1 MSGDAT
7 KADQCAASG
16 RGGIARY
23 FVEHREV
30 AWVALVAVLVWGAV
44 SYTMLPQQEDPT
56 IPKRIAMLVTQF
68 PGASPRKVEELVT
81 EKLEEKIAELDSIE
95 EIRSQ
100 SRSGVSV
107 IKIVQNPAS
116 KAVVLQE
123 WDRIRAK
130 VREATLPDGCG
141 QPYLNTDFGNT
152 ITLLLG
158 ITSPAMSDAEIEAR
172 ARPIRQAIAT
182 LRGAR
187 PPAGRASVFCTFPPA
202 IDDAYR
208 TGLMR
213 DFTAGLESSGL
224 VADVRSHQG
233 RSFIVAEFAL
243 RGSRAEAAR
252 WIQDFIR
259 KRIGTDSEPHPD
271 FAGPVLL
278 CETEDPRSALKALN
292 PARYSHRELE
302 IVADRLKDGLK
313 QIDSVGKVQ
322 KVGDISEIVYLLYS
336 IATVNGFPMSV
347 EEVLNAVAARNA
359 VIPGGTLSSEGRN
372 FPVQLSGEFAD
383 EQQMLGT
390 IVGVAPDSKLPVY
403 LRDVLEVRR
412 GYPDPV
418 PFRADVLRRDP
429 ASGAL
434 AENRSVL
441 LAVEMKDGQII
452 GKFRDQVTS
461 MLEQSRELLPEG
473 VAVVTLSDQPTAVV
487 KRIRHFIECFI
498 EAVVVVVIMALF
510 LMEWRSALLVAL
522 AIPLTVSMTL
532 GGMAIMGIPLHQIS
546 IASLIIAL
554 GMLVDDPVVASDA
567 INREL
572 AQNHPRGL
580 AAWFG
585 PYRLRRPIFFGTII
599 NIVAFLPL
607 VLLPGDKGV
616 FIWALPA
623 VVTLSLISSRIVS
636 MTFVPLLG
644 YYLLRGQ
651 KGFESG
657 GETRAFLP
665 FRIVD
670 LGLQRMLPDYR
681 ALLLAAL
688 NHPFRA
694 IGIAYGLL
702 ALSFL
707 LTPLFGTQFFP
718 AAERNQ
724 FLIDIKLPES
734 SSVVQTRAACREV
747 VAQLGKHPEIV
758 TAAVFSGGT
767 APRFYYNV
775 VPDEPGPSLAQIL
788 VNTRTDREVPSLLAK
803 LREELDRN
811 IAGARCIVKQLEQGP
826 PVETPI
832 QIRLTGSDLDTLRE
846 KADQVASILRAD
858 GGYHVHDDLGRRLP
872 TLMIDIDQDRA
883 NTLFINNQLVGRLA
897 QSAFAGV
904 RVTELREGDH
914 LIPVL
919 VRLRAEERNE
929 ADKIRTLYVK
939 TPGGGLVPVE
949 SFATVSNHMEFSTI
963 AHFNKLRSVTVK
975 SYSAFNELPSAVVKR
990 ARQAI
995 RAIGLPPGYA
1005 LEFAGE
1011 DRELRKSRNEMAG
1024 VMAISLGLIMLAMV
1038 IQFHSAIK
1046 SLVVMLTVPL
1056 GLIGAFL
1063 GIALTHASFG
1073 FMAFLG
1079 IVSLAGVI
1087 VSHIIVLSDYI
1098 EEARAEGMEL
1108 KQALVQAGLV
1118 RLRAVLVTVLATVG
1132 GLIPLT
1138 LTGGELWL
1146 PLTSVHI
1153 FGLLMATAL
1162 TLILL
1167 PVLYYVFCA
1176 RLKWIR

>member
-1 MSGDAT
+1 MSQETT
-7 KADQCAASG
+7 KAESCAASG
-16 RGGIARY
+16 HGGIARY

-30 AWVALVAVLVWGAV
+30 AWVALVAVLVWGAF
-44 SYTMLPQQEDPT
+44 SYTLLPQQEDPT

-68 PGASPRKVEELVT
+68 PGASPQKVEELVT

-130 VREATLPDGCG
+130 MREATLPDGCG

-158 ITSPAMSDAEIEAR
+158 ITSPAMSRAELEAR

-182 LRGAR
+182 LRDAKSA
-187 PPAGRASVFCTFPPA
+187 AGRASVFCTFPPA

-213 DFTAGLESSGL
+213 DFSAGLESSGL
-224 VADVRSHQG
+224 VSDVRSHQG
-233 RSFIVAEFAL
+233 RSFILAEFAL
-243 RGSRAEAAR
+243 RGSRADVAQ
-252 WIQDFIR
+252 WIKQFIR
-259 KRIGTDSEPHPD
+259 KRVGTDSEPHPD
-271 FAGPVLL
+271 FAGPLLL
-278 CETEDPRSALKALN
+278 CDTEDPLPALKALN
-292 PARYSHRELE
+292 PARYTHRELE
-302 IVADRLKDGLK
+302 IVADRLKDNLK

-322 KVGDISEIVYLLYS
+322 KIGDIPEIVYLLYS

-390 IVGVAPDSKLPVY
+390 IVGVADNKMPVH

-418 PFRADVLRRDP
+418 PFRADVLQRDR
-429 ASGAL
+429 ASGGL
-434 AENRSVL
+434 VENRSVL

-452 GKFRDQVTS
+452 GKFRDQVAA

-473 VAVVTLSDQPTAVV
+473 VGVVTLSDQPAAVV

-498 EAVVVVVIMALF
+498 EAVVVVVIMSLF

-522 AIPLTVSMTL
+522 AIPLTISMTL
-532 GGMAIMGIPLHQIS
+532 GGMAILGIPLHQIS

-572 AQNHPRGL
+572 AHNNPRGL

-651 KGFESG
+651 KGFEAG
-657 GETRAFLP
+657 GETRTFLP
-665 FRIVD
+665 FRLVD
-670 LGLQRMLPDYR
+670 LGLQRMLPRYR
-681 ALLLAAL
+681 ALLQSAL

-734 SSVVQTRAACREV
+734 SSVVQTREACREV
-747 VAQLGKHPEIV
+747 VEQLGKHPEIV

-775 VPDEPGPSLAQIL
+775 VPDEPGSSLAQVL
-788 VNTRTDREVPSLLAK
+788 VNTRTDREVPALLAK
-803 LREELDRN
+803 LRKELDRN

-832 QIRLTGSDLDTLRE
+832 QIRLTGPDLDTLRE

-939 TPGGGLVPVE
+939 TPVGGLVPVE
-949 SFATVSNHMEFSTI
+949 SFATVSNRMEYSTI

-995 RAIGLPPGYA
+995 RAIGLPPGYT

-1011 DRELRKSRNEMAG
+1011 DRELRKSRNEMSG

-1087 VSHIIVLSDYI
+1087 VSHIIVLSDFI

-1153 FGLLMATAL
+1153 FGLLLATAL
-1162 TLILL
+1162 TLVLL